1 MTTGRINQVAS
12 SYDAVSPDARGLA
25 AGGPGSRAVVRGGRA
40 RLAARRA
47 SLVVRGVGAC
57 PSRELSLPDPRAR
70 RGPSHGRRG
79 FDAPSAGE
87 GRSHRVRP
95 AAPEGRW
102 ADGALLGDVDSF
114 ALGTQHRKP
123 GSAREAWELSAP
135 GNDGRT
141 CGRFDAQA
149 RSPAALVG
157 LLPLT
162 RITGAFPAPHE
173 RPAADLSHPRVL
185 DGVGRATLSATNGKS
200 GRSGL
205 RDGPHPR
212 RVEESSGARQS
223 GLALILDATRNH
235 RARINR
241 VNGRVEDSPL
251 PRRGIIGRASRAESD
266 SPAPGAGRGRSL
278 ADRPRWQ
285 EVAIR
290 ARGPLAHASVEA
302 LAHHEGM
309 RTLPPI

>member
-123 GSAREAWELSAP
+123 GSAREARERSAP
-135 GNDGRT
+135 RNDGAYVRPVRCASKEPGSPRRPT
-141 CGRFDAQA
+141 TTHAHHGRLSGPA
-149 RSPAALVG
+149 RAPRGRPESSA
-157 LLPLT
+157 
-162 RITGAFPAPHE
+162 GA
-173 RPAADLSHPRVL
+173 RR
-185 DGVGRATLSATNGKS
+185 GRAGNA
-200 GRSGL
+200 
-205 RDGPHPR
+205 
-212 RVEESSGARQS
+212 
-223 GLALILDATRNH
+223 
-235 RARINR
+235 
-241 VNGRVEDSPL
+241 
-251 PRRGIIGRASRAESD
+251 
-266 SPAPGAGRGRSL
+266 
-278 ADRPRWQ
+278 
-285 EVAIR
+285 
-290 ARGPLAHASVEA
+290 
-302 LAHHEGM
+302 
-309 RTLPPI
+309 